1 MAPDLLNDNKLY
13 IQNADGDFVELKCGK
28 LELPKQDESYTYS
41 DLPFT
46 SLYTEKTFSFKMTK
60 KSWYRMQKAL
70 GLIKP
75 VYRKMR
81 KGKRY
86 IYKEVNNER

>member
-1 MAPDLLNDNKLY
+1 MVQDLSTNNKLY
-13 IQNADGDFVELKCGK
+13 IQREDGNFVELKCGK

-46 SLYTEKTFSFKMTK
+46 SLSTEKTFSFKIK
-60 KSWYRMQKAL
+60 KKQWYKIQKSL

-75 VYRKMR
+75 KYRKMR

-86 IYKEVNNER
+86 IWYEKI